1 MNKTDEIYW
10 DRHMYIFIFSW
21 LFIDI
26 NHSKYEIKYLKKNV
40 FAKII
45 KSKNSKYGNI
55 YRQQNFNL
63 HIFCSGINII
73 EGPPDTV
80 LHILDP
86 ESPPPPSP
94 SSWMLPLSRGHT
106 NCSNPKSWGTDF
118 EEARI
123 RSSVSRVENQKAE
136 DRGMKKTMSIQSISK
151 TEINLLK

>member
-1 MNKTDEIYW
+1 MVTSTD
-10 DRHMYIFIFSW
+10 
-21 LFIDI
+21 
-26 NHSKYEIKYLKKNV
+26 K
-40 FAKII
+40 
-45 KSKNSKYGNI
+45 
-55 YRQQNFNL
+55 QNFNL

-80 LHILDP
+80 PHILDP

-118 EEARI
+118 EGARI

-136 DRGMKKTMSIQSISK
+136 ERGMKKNYVHSIH
-151 TEINLLK
+151 